1 MKGAASGRAAKVRK
15 INRGF
20 SRRVVGKPLNVNHYR
35 KKDIMNKKT
44 SWMLSVSLLA
54 FCALLLA
61 VACTKKEEQP
71 ANTMSADQTAMTPAA
86 TPIDPATVAT
96 INGTVKFDGMAP
108 KPSKIDMSQ
117 DPACKGMNEA
127 ENVVVS
133 SGDLA
138 NVFVYVKDG
147 LGSRTFD
154 VPKGAVVL
162 DQSGCKYHPHV
173 LGVMAGQTVEIKND
187 DQTTH
192 NIHPTPK
199 DNREWNESQP
209 PSSAPLEKNFAREEI
224 MLPVK
229 CNQHPWMKMYINVVK
244 SPFYA
249 VTDKDG
255 KYEIK
260 GLPPGDY
267 TIAFVHEKLGE
278 QDQKVTVGPKDT
290 KTVDQSFKAAGE

>member
-1 MKGAASGRAAKVRK
+1 LKDQLLKK
-15 INRGF
+15 
-20 SRRVVGKPLNVNHYR
+20 R

-44 SWMLSVSLLA
+44 SWKGLVSVLA
-54 FCALLLA
+54 LGGLLLT
-61 VACTKKEEQP
+61 VACNKNTEQSSNTTAEKEAAP
-71 ANTMSADQTAMTPAA
+71 APAA

-96 INGTVKFDGMAP
+96 VKGAVKFDGTAP
-108 KPSKIDMSQ
+108 KQSKIDMSQ
-117 DPACKGMNEA
+117 DPACKGSNEA
-127 ENVVVS
+127 ETIVAS
-133 SGDLA
+133 GGDLA

-154 VPKGAVVL
+154 VPKDPVVL

-173 LGVMAGQTVEIKND
+173 MGVMAGQTVQIKND

-209 PSSAPLEKNFAREEI
+209 PSSPAIEKNFAREEI

-229 CNQHPWMKMYINVVK
+229 CNQHPWMKMYISVVK

-249 VTDKDG
+249 VTDKSG

-278 QDQKVTVGPKDT
+278 QDQKVTVAAKET
-290 KTVDQSFKAAGE
+290 KTVDQSFKAGGE

>member
-1 MKGAASGRAAKVRK
+1 
-15 INRGF
+15 
-20 SRRVVGKPLNVNHYR
+20 
-35 KKDIMNKKT
+35 MNKKRST
-44 SWMLSVSLLA
+44 GITAIGALA
-54 FCALLLA
+54 LAGLLLLA
-61 VACTKKEEQP
+61 ACTKKENTEQSSNTTAEQQAP
-71 ANTMSADQTAMTPAA
+71 AAPAA

-96 INGTVKFDGMAP
+96 VSGTVKFDGAVP
-108 KPSKIDMSQ
+108 KAAKIDMSQ

-127 ENVVVS
+127 EGIVVDN
-133 SGDLA
+133 GDLA

-147 LGSRTFD
+147 FGTRTFD
-154 VPKGAVVL
+154 VPKDAVVL

-173 LGVMAGQTVEIKND
+173 LGVMAGQTVDIKND

-209 PSSAPLEKNFAREEI
+209 PSSPAIEKNFAREEI

-249 VTDKDG
+249 VTDKSG

-267 TIAFVHEKLGE
+267 TIAFVQEKLGE
-278 QDQKVTVGPKDT
+278 QDQKVTVAAKES
-290 KTVDQSFKAAGE
+290 KTVDQSFKAGGA

>member
-1 MKGAASGRAAKVRK
+1 MIAIGVLALCAFLV
-15 INRGF
+15 
-20 SRRVVGKPLNVNHYR
+20 
-35 KKDIMNKKT
+35 
-44 SWMLSVSLLA
+44 LS
-54 FCALLLA
+54 
-61 VACTKKEEQP
+61 ACNKKEEP
-71 ANTMSADQTAMTPAA
+71 ASSPMAEQQAAQPAA

-96 INGTVKFDGMAP
+96 INGTVKFDGTAP
-108 KPSKIDMSQ
+108 KPAKIDMSQ
-117 DPACKGMNEA
+117 DPGCKGPNEA
-127 ENVVVS
+127 ENLVVDK
-133 SGDLA
+133 GDLA

-147 LGSRTFD
+147 LGDRSFD
-154 VPKGAVVL
+154 VPKDAVVL
-162 DQSGCKYHPHV
+162 EQHGCRYHPHV
-173 LGVMAGQTVEIKND
+173 LGVMAGQTVDIKNAD
-187 DQTTH
+187 PTTH

-209 PSSAPLEKNFAREEI
+209 PSSPDIEKSFAREEI

-267 TIAFVHEKLGE
+267 TLAFVQEKLGE
-278 QDQKVTVGPKDT
+278 QDQKVTVAAKES
-290 KTVDQSFKAAGE
+290 KTVDETFKPAAD

>member
-1 MKGAASGRAAKVRK
+1 M
-15 INRGF
+15 I
-20 SRRVVGKPLNVNHYR
+20 LL
-35 KKDIMNKKT
+35 
-44 SWMLSVSLLA
+44 MLALCGV
-54 FCALLLA
+54 LLLA
-61 VACTKKEEQP
+61 ACNKKENTEQSSNVP
-71 ANTMSADQTAMTPAA
+71 SEQQAMAPAA
-86 TPIDPATVAT
+86 TPIDPAMVGDVHG
-96 INGTVKFDGMAP
+96 IVKFEGPAP
-108 KPSKIDMSQ
+108 KQPKIDMSV
-117 DPACKGMNEA
+117 DPACKGMNEV
-127 ENVVVS
+127 ESVVVHD
-133 SGDLA
+133 GDLA

-147 LGSRTFD
+147 LGNRTFD
-154 VPKGAVVL
+154 VPATPVVL

-173 LGVMAGQTVEIKND
+173 LGVMAGQTIQIKND

-192 NIHPTPK
+192 NIHPAPK

-249 VTDKDG
+249 VTDEAG

-267 TIAFVHEKLGE
+267 TIAFVQEKLGE
-278 QDQKVTVGPKDT
+278 QDQKVTIGPKDT
-290 KTVDQSFKAAGE
+290 KTVDASFKPAGE

>member
-1 MKGAASGRAAKVRK
+1 MNTKTGWAATTLSVITLGALLTLGAC
-15 INRGF
+15 
-20 SRRVVGKPLNVNHYR
+20 
-35 KKDIMNKKT
+35 NKKENT
-44 SWMLSVSLLA
+44 
-54 FCALLLA
+54 
-61 VACTKKEEQP
+61 EQSSNAP
-71 ANTMSADQTAMTPAA
+71 AETTAPAA

-96 INGTVKFDGMAP
+96 INGTVKFDGTAP

-117 DPACKGMNEA
+117 DPGCKGMNEA
-127 ENVVVS
+127 ENTVVS
-133 SGDLA
+133 GGDLA

-154 VPKGAVVL
+154 VPKDAVVL
-162 DQSGCKYHPHV
+162 EQKGCRYHPHV
-173 LGVMAGQTVEIKND
+173 LGVMAGQTVDIKNSD
-187 DQTTH
+187 PTTH

-209 PSSAPLEKNFAREEI
+209 PSSADIQKNFAREEI

-229 CNQHPWMKMYINVVK
+229 CNQHPWMKMYVNVVK
-244 SPFYA
+244 NPFFA

-278 QDQKVTVGPKDT
+278 QDQKVTVAAKDT
-290 KTVDQSFKAAGE
+290 KTVDQSFKAGGE

>member
-1 MKGAASGRAAKVRK
+1 MAVSVTTKFER
-15 INRGF
+15 F
-20 SRRVVGKPLNVNHYR
+20 SANYR
-35 KKDIMNKKT
+35 KKDIMNKN
-44 SWMLSVSLLA
+44 SWRVEWVSMLAL
-54 FCALLLA
+54 CALLVT
-61 VACTKKEEQP
+61 VACNKQSNTEQS
-71 ANTMSADQTAMTPAA
+71 NNNMSQTAATAPAA
-86 TPIDPATVAT
+86 TPIDPATAAT
-96 INGTVKFDGMAP
+96 INGTVKLDGAAP
-108 KPSKIDMSQ
+108 KASKIDMSQ

-127 ENVVVS
+127 ENVVVAN
-133 SGDLA
+133 GDLA

-154 VPKGAVVL
+154 VPKDEVVL

-173 LGVMAGQTVEIKND
+173 LGVMAGQTVQIKND

-209 PSSAPLEKNFAREEI
+209 PSSAPLEKTFAREEI

-229 CNQHPWMKMYINVVK
+229 CNQHPWMKMYVNVVK
-244 SPFYA
+244 TPFYA
-249 VTDKDG
+249 VTDKSG

-267 TIAFVHEKLGE
+267 TIAFVQEKLGE
-278 QDQKVTVGPKDT
+278 QDQKVTVAAKDS
-290 KTVDQSFKAAGE
+290 KTVDQTFKAAE

>member
-1 MKGAASGRAAKVRK
+1 
-15 INRGF
+15 
-20 SRRVVGKPLNVNHYR
+20 
-35 KKDIMNKKT
+35 MNKKT
-44 SWMLSVSLLA
+44 AWARTTVSFLA
-54 FCALLLA
+54 LCALLTTA
-61 VACTKKEEQP
+61 ACSKKENTEQSDNK
-71 ANTMSADQTAMTPAA
+71 AAESAAPAA

-96 INGTVKFDGMAP
+96 VKGTVKFDGTAP
-108 KPSKIDMSQ
+108 KASKIDMSQ
-117 DPACKGMNEA
+117 DPGCKGTNEA

-133 SGDLA
+133 GGDLA

-147 LGSRTFD
+147 LGNRTFD
-154 VPKGAVVL
+154 VPKDAVVL
-162 DQSGCKYHPHV
+162 DESGCKYHPHV
-173 LGVMAGQTVEIKND
+173 LGVMAGQTVQIKND

-209 PSSAPLEKNFAREEI
+209 PSSPAIEKNFAREEI

-229 CNQHPWMKMYINVVK
+229 CNQHPWMKMYISVVK

-249 VTDKDG
+249 VTDKSG

-267 TIAFVHEKLGE
+267 TIAFVQEKLGE
-278 QDQKVTVGPKDT
+278 QDQKVTVAAKET
-290 KTVDQSFKAAGE
+290 KNVDQSFKAGGE